1 MSDSRTFQRRDDLV
15 AVDMDGESVMM
26 CIESGAYFGL
36 NSVASVLWKALSS
49 PQSED
54 SLCQQLLAAYDV
66 DVDTCRRDV
75 SLFLSQL
82 INKGLIKSCP

>member
-1 MSDSRTFQRRDDLV
+1 MTDFRTFKRRDDLV

-36 NSVASVLWKALSS
+36 NRVASVLWKALSS

-66 DVDTCRRDV
+66 DDDTCRRDV

-82 INKGLIKSCP
+82 IKKGLIKPCS